1 MAKTS
6 KFYPILKVSKLHFSY
21 GEKAILKNVSFT
33 LKEGETLG
41 IIGESGSGKTSLLKL
56 LGGLLKP
63 DSGELLFDGN
73 PIPGPDERLVAGH
86 DQIKLVHQDFDL
98 MPYLSVKD
106 NVLRNS
112 LAESNSG
119 REKILKHFQKQLK
132 LKEVSGNRAADIS
145 GGQKQRIAMATAIS
159 ARPDVLLLD
168 EPFSNLDYPLK
179 MDLIHLLKTE
189 WKPRAMLIVTH
200 EPSDILHMADRIL
213 VMSKGRVVQRGT
225 AREVYQ
231 HPKNENIGKLLGA
244 INKLSVEEAELFGI
258 TSEKE
263 VYLRPHQFVISDVG
277 VEGEVTS
284 CRFLGQTYLIE
295 ILLEGVSEPLIVSHH
310 VGLSVGSDVKV
321 SVEI

>member
-1 MAKTS
+1 MS
-6 KFYPILKVSKLHFSY
+6 KSNAILKISKLHFSY

-112 LAESNSG
+112 LSESNSG

-200 EPSDILHMADRIL
+200 EPSDILHMADRLL
-213 VMSKGRVVQRGT
+213 VMSKGRIVQRGT
-225 AREVYQ
+225 AQEVYQ
-231 HPKNENIGKLLGA
+231 HPKSENIGKLLGA
-244 INKLSVEEAELFGI
+244 INKLSIEEAKLFGI
-258 TSEKE
+258 SSEKE
-263 VYLRPHQFVISDVG
+263 IYLRPHQLMIGDSG
-277 VEGEVTS
+277 IEGEVKF
-284 CRFLGQTYLIE
+284 CRFLGDYYLVE
-295 ILLEGVSEPLIVSHH
+295 IYLNSMDRNIL
-310 VGLSVGSDVKV
+310 VKSYGAFYPQGRVMV
-321 SVEI
+321 SVDFQK